1 MSQRPASIRE
11 PYSTAN
17 TNVWYVFCFLFRV
30 RELPILTSYFADGLS
45 SLNTLLEAL
54 DNLDAVCDSVEEK
67 YLSSL
72 QDGRYERWE
81 EKS

>member
-1 MSQRPASIRE
+1 M
-11 PYSTAN
+11 
-17 TNVWYVFCFLFRV
+17 

-54 DNLDAVCDSVEEK
+54 DNLDAVCDSVGER

-72 QDGRYERWE
+72 GEGRYERWE